1 MKHWLLVAVM
11 TASFPALASSDL
23 AEKVWIHGSE
33 DCALNRDPPID
44 VFEFNPDTTILRQN
58 KCANFEAPFI
68 YMLFGTQTVLVLDTG
83 ATRDAESFPLYDT
96 VQALIAGRAAGTQSQ
111 NLQITVIHSH
121 GHRDHTAADAQFQGQ
136 PGVTLV
142 KPTDK
147 AVRQH
152 FGFSDWPSGLARIDL
167 GGRALEVIPV
177 PGHQGQDIAL
187 YDERTGWLLTGD
199 TVYPGRIYVKQWN
212 EYRSSIERLA
222 AFAETHPVSAVLGS
236 HIEMSS
242 DGTLFPLGAT
252 YQPQE
257 ASLLLTANDL
267 SALNQALQQ
276 AGDKPQEIVTDKLIV
291 TPVGIMR
298 KMMGAVL
305 KAFGG

>member
-11 TASFPALASSDL
+11 TASVPALASSDL

-44 VFEFNPDTTILRQN
+44 IFEFNPDTFILRQN
-58 KCANFEAPFI
+58 KCVQFEAPFI
-68 YMLFGTQTVLVLDTG
+68 YVLFGTQTVLVVDTG
-83 ATRDAESFPLYDT
+83 ATPDAESFPLYDT
-96 VQALIAGRAAGTQSQ
+96 VQTLISGRAADTQSQ
-111 NLQITVIHSH
+111 SLQITVIHSH
-121 GHRDHTAADAQFQGQ
+121 GHRDHKAADAQFQDQ

-147 AVRQH
+147 AVRQY

-187 YDERTGWLLTGD
+187 YDEGTGWLLTGD
-199 TVYPGRIYVKQWN
+199 TVYPGRVYVKNWK
-212 EYRSSIERLA
+212 EYRSSVARLE
-222 AFAETHPVSAVLGS
+222 AFAETHTISGVLGS
-236 HIEMSS
+236 HIEMSR

-267 SALNQALQQ
+267 STLNQALQK

>member
-1 MKHWLLVAVM
+1 M
-11 TASFPALASSDL
+11 ASPDL

-33 DCALNRDPPID
+33 ECALNRDPPID
-44 VFEFNPDTTILRQN
+44 IFKFDPDTTILRQN
-58 KCANFEAPFI
+58 KCVNFEAPFI
-68 YMLFGTQTVLVLDTG
+68 YVLFGTQTALVLDTG
-83 ATRDAESFPLYDT
+83 ATRDAKSFPLYDT
-96 VQALIAGRAAGTQSQ
+96 VQTLIAERVSGTQSQ

-121 GHRDHTAADAQFQGQ
+121 GHRDHKAADAQFQGK

-147 AVRQH
+147 AVRQY
-152 FGFSDWPSGLARIDL
+152 FGFSDWPSGLAHIDL
-167 GGRALEVIPV
+167 GGRTLEALPV

-199 TVYPGRIYVKQWN
+199 TVYPGRVYVKKWS
-212 EYRSSIERLA
+212 EYRSSIARLA

-236 HIEMSS
+236 HIEMAS

-257 ASLLLTANDL
+257 ASLQLHVDDL

-276 AGDKPQEIVTDKLIV
+276 AGDKPQEIVTGKVIV
-291 TPVGIMR
+291 TPLNVVQKVIGTL
-298 KMMGAVL
+298 L
-305 KAFGG
+305 KPFGG